1 MHESAFEPVLRQGLQ
16 QLGLECSEM
25 KIQKLLRYV
34 QLLEQW
40 NKHFNLTSVRTPEQM
55 LIRHLLDS
63 LSVIDYIPQERVLD
77 MGTGAGLP
85 GLVLAI
91 INSNRK
97 YVLLDSNGK
106 KTRFIT
112 QVKIELALD
121 NVEVA
126 KSRVETYHPGTPFP
140 AVTSRAFASLSDS
153 LVLLENLLS
162 VGGYFYAMKGKYPD
176 QEIKELPSNYMLET
190 IQPLVV
196 PQLNEERHLIVIKR
210 LA

>member
-25 KIQKLLRYV
+25 KILKLLRYV

>member
-91 INSNRK
+91 INSNRQ

>member
-1 MHESAFEPVLRQGLQ
+1 MLEPALETVLRQGLQ
-16 QLGLECSEM
+16 QLGLEYSEL

-40 NKHFNLTSVRTPEQM
+40 NKHFNLTSVRAPEQM

-63 LSVIDYIPQERVLD
+63 LSVIDYIPEQRVLD

-91 INSNRK
+91 INSDRQ

-126 KSRVETYHPGTPFP
+126 KSRVETYHPGIPFP

-153 LVLLENLLS
+153 LALLENLLS
-162 VGGYFYAMKGKYPD
+162 VGGHFYAMKGKCPD
-176 QEIKELPSNYMLET
+176 QEIKELSSNYVLET